1 MHSLKKTTIVRIIAF
16 FLVIVFVCPVNVHAL
31 ESRASLYLD
40 SYNAYPYAA
49 GAGKV
54 QIYFT
59 VTGTE
64 YMDELGALTIM
75 VYESTDNVSFSHVA
89 TYTNGTHPRMLG
101 YNDFYYSGHV
111 DYQGRTGRYYKAYVC
126 IWAGKDGGGD
136 TRYFWTGSV
145 QA

>member
-1 MHSLKKTTIVRIIAF
+1 MHVYKKTTIVRAVA
-16 FLVIVFVCPVNVHAL
+16 LLLAVLFVCPVTAYAM
-31 ESRASLYLD
+31 ETRASLYLD

-54 QIYFT
+54 QIWFT

-64 YMDELGALTIM
+64 YMDELGALTIQI
-75 VYESTDNVSFSHVA
+75 YESTDNSNWEWVTTCRH
-89 TYTNGTHPRMLG
+89 TNYPRMLG
-101 YNDFYYSGHV
+101 YNDYFHSGHV

-126 IWAGKDGGGD
+126 IWAGKDGAGD

>member
-1 MHSLKKTTIVRIIAF
+1 MHIIKKSTYTKTLALFLAFLFIIP
-16 FLVIVFVCPVNVHAL
+16 INVNAT
-31 ESRASLYLD
+31 ETRASNYLS

-54 QIYFT
+54 QIWFT
-59 VTGTE
+59 VSGTD
-64 YMDELGALTIM
+64 YMDELGALSIQI
-75 VYESTDNVSFSHVA
+75 YESTDNSNWTWVTTCSH
-89 TYTNGTHPRMLG
+89 TSYPRMLG
-101 YNDFYYSGHV
+101 YNDYYHSGHV

-136 TRYFWTGSV
+136 NRYFWTGSA

>member
-1 MHSLKKTTIVRIIAF
+1 MLSLKKTTIVRIIAF
-16 FLVIVFVCPVNVHAL
+16 LLVIVFVCPVNVNAL

-54 QIYFT
+54 QIWFT

-64 YMDELGALTIM
+64 YMDELGALSIRI
-75 VYESTDNVSFSHVA
+75 YESTDNSSWTLVQ
-89 TYTNGTHPRMLG
+89 TCTHTGYPRMLG
-101 YNDFYYSGHV
+101 YNAIYHSGHV

-136 TRYFWTGSV
+136 NRYFWTGSV